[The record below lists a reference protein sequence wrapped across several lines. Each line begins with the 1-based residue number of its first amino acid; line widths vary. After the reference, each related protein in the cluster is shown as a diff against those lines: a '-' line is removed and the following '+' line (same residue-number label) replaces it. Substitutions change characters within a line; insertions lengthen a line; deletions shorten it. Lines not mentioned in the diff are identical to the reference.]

1 MKIKFLVIGLV
12 ALISGSLSSCSMPK
26 GTENTKE
33 SNSIVTVKLSELNG
47 EITKIIDENTV
58 LVKYTTENDQFVKA
72 GEILKVTYEKCS
84 VYNKKG
90 NISYDVSEGKTV
102 LEVGDKVFSSFDAN
116 ETKVVENERIV
127 NVYQLFSEIS
137 KNPVY
142 LDCMI
147 KKVSDTSVEFE
158 ILSNNGEFKSGDLI
172 NFNIK
177 KEYLKHVNEYKMK
190 EKDKVSI
197 KFFPYSQINSEWDDY
212 LYSIGL
218 EK

>member
-1 MKIKFLVIGLV
+1 LYIL
-12 ALISGSLSSCSMPK
+12 PK
-26 GTENTKE
+26 
-33 SNSIVTVKLSELNG
+33 L
-47 EITKIIDENTV
+47 
-58 LVKYTTENDQFVKA
+58 YFHQFVKA